1 MMLLNITGASLP
13 EKLWHIS
20 MEVRRSKLRY
30 VDTERRHKERLLF
43 KLLSV
48 NDNIIPMT
56 FVNLLCNL

>member
-1 MMLLNITGASLP
+1 
-13 EKLWHIS
+13 